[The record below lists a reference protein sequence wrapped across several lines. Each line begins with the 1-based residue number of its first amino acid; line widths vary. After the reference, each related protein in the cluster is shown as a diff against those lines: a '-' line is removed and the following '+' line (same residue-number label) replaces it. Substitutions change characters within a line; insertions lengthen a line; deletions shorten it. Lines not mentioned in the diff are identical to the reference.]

1 MSDHMICVSY
11 RTREDGHMAAEIVVD
26 DLETFI
32 AGADNAVRMVSHNT
46 GIPVWKLLM
55 ALGGTTVLV
64 DEGVMEVPGKEGTGN
79 MIKNLC
85 SDCAGEFGK
94 YFDLKAQLKKNVKKA
109 VCDRCWK
116 SPDEGCMIYEVRR
129 KEQAN
134 AEAEK
139 ADALG
144 GGKETRGCADG
155 GGHHR
160 ARHD

>member
-1 MSDHMICVSY
+1 MSKNVVCVSY

-55 ALGGTTVLV
+55 ALSGTTVLV

-85 SDCAGEFGK
+85 SDCAGECGK

-116 SPDEGCMIYEVRR
+116 SPDGGCMIYEVRR
-129 KEQAN
+129 KESTNGKNENGA
-134 AEAEK
+134 
-139 ADALG
+139 G
-144 GGKETRGCADG
+144 GV
-155 GGHHR
+155 
-160 ARHD
+160 